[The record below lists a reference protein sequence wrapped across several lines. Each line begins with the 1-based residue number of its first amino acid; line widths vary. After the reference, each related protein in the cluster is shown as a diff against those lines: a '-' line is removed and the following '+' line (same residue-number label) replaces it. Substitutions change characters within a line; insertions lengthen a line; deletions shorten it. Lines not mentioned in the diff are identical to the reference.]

1 MTASADSVAEP
12 ATVSCA
18 EKTPGPGAGA
28 LAEHLAAFTR
38 HLLLERGR
46 SEHTVRAYLGD
57 VHSLLAHAGEPSDLA
72 VLTLP
77 VLREWLAEQARTGM
91 ARTTLAR
98 RTAAVRTFTAWL
110 ARTGRT
116 PTDAGARLVAPRAHR
131 TLPAVLRP
139 EQARLALDSA
149 AAGAAQLDPVALRD
163 HLVVELLYATGI
175 RVGELCALDV
185 DDVDQGRRVVR
196 VLGKGGRE
204 RTVPY
209 GVPAERALRTW
220 LSHGLPALRG
230 PRSGAALLLGARGG
244 RLDPRSARRTV
255 HETVGAAP
263 GAPDLGPHGLRH
275 SAATH
280 LLEGGAD
287 LRVVQELLGHATLSS
302 TQLYTH
308 IAVERLREVH
318 DRAHPRA

>member
-1 MTASADSVAEP
+1 MAAAVVPGQGP
-12 ATVSCA
+12 AA
-18 EKTPGPGAGA
+18 ARLE
-28 LAEHLAAFTR
+28 EHLAAFER

-46 SEHTVRAYLGD
+46 SAHTARAYLGD
-57 VHSLLAHAGEPSDLA
+57 VRSLLVHAGPPEHLA
-72 VLTLP
+72 GLTLP
-77 VLREWLAEQARTGM
+77 VLRAWLADQARSGV

-98 RTAAVRTFTAWL
+98 RTAAVRTFTAWAL
-110 ARTGRT
+110 RTGRT
-116 PTDAGARLVAPRAHR
+116 PTDEGARLVAPRAHR

-139 EQARLALDSA
+139 EQAAAALGAA

-185 DDVDQGRRVVR
+185 DDVDQGRRVLR

-209 GVPAERALRTW
+209 GVPAERALRQW
-220 LSHGLPALRG
+220 LAHGRPALRVKV
-230 PRSGAALLLGARGG
+230 SGAALLLGARGG
-244 RLDPRSARRTV
+244 RLDPRAARRTV
-255 HETVGAAP
+255 HETVAAAP

-280 LLEGGAD
+280 LVEGGAD
-287 LRVVQELLGHATLSS
+287 LRVVQELLGHATLST

-308 IAVERLREVH
+308 VTVERLRAVH